1 MSTDSI
7 RTNIHFKIGESIRE
21 MEELIAKYRN
31 DPTDQW
37 TVRWIADQAT
47 YMSGLFA
54 DERKLES
61 TVKSL
66 DKLNV
71 RHG

>member
-1 MSTDSI
+1 MSTDTI

-21 MEELIAKYRN
+21 MESLIDNYRK
-31 DPTDQW
+31 DPSD
-37 TVRWIADQAT
+37 TVTLNWIGAHAE
-47 YMSGLFA
+47 YMAGLFA

-61 TVKSL
+61 TVKAL

>member
-1 MSTDSI
+1 MSTDTI

-31 DPTDQW
+31 DPSDTIAIN
-37 TVRWIADQAT
+37 WIGAHAE
-47 YMSGLFA
+47 YMAGLFA

-61 TVKSL
+61 TVKAL